1 MFHVFSLFSES
12 GLSFWERVA
21 AWYEKSLLKELVTY
35 FGERYFSVEFG
46 VYENFSLGQ
55 NASVTARNMI
65 LAVAVGLIVAS
76 IMTAYLRMGHGGFVR
91 KLLAEDC
98 TSPEKAKT
106 LSELGYFRSSIIRRE
121 LTRGTVLRMV
131 VRCREEELRK
141 ELATTNQKGEVE
153 KKATEDQSDEAQA
166 VLEEQT
172 PSDGVEAGKPVLRP
186 FRPDFLTAHFYIPE
200 ELRYRAEIRFEAKG
214 SGWLPLLIVV
224 VLTVIAA
231 SALCYFLP
239 DVVAFA
245 DNLISFFSP

>member
-21 AWYEKSLLKELVTY
+21 AWYENSLLKELVTY

-131 VRCREEELRK
+131 VRCREEELWK

-153 KKATEDQSDEAQA
+153 KKATEDQSD
-166 VLEEQT
+166 
-172 PSDGVEAGKPVLRP
+172 D
-186 FRPDFLTAHFYIPE
+186 
-200 ELRYRAEIRFEAKG
+200 
-214 SGWLPLLIVV
+214 PLK
-224 VLTVIAA
+224 
-231 SALCYFLP
+231 
-239 DVVAFA
+239 
-245 DNLISFFSP
+245 